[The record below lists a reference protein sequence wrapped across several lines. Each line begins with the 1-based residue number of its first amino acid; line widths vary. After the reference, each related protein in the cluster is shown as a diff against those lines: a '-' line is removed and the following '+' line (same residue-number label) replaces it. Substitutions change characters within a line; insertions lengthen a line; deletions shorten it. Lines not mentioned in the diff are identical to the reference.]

1 MAYNI
6 LDTVKVE
13 NIVASVKLCDAID
26 LAAVSAKIPE
36 ADYNKRRFPGIVLRF
51 DSPKVA
57 ALLFSSG
64 KVVLTGAKHSDI
76 LKEGMQHLV
85 RLMKEIG
92 VEVPKNPGYSIQN
105 IVTSAYVGK
114 RINLNKIA
122 MTLSFDKVEYEPEQ
136 FPGLVYRI
144 ENPKAV
150 VLMFGSGK
158 FIVTGSKN
166 EEDAKSAVLK
176 MYGIL
181 SEHGLV

>member
-6 LDTVKVE
+6 LDTLKVE

-51 DSPKVA
+51 DSPKIA
-57 ALLFSSG
+57 ALLFGSG
-64 KVVLTGAKHSDI
+64 KAVLTGAKNPEI
-76 LKEGMQHLV
+76 LAGGMQHLI

-92 VEVPKNPGYSIQN
+92 VSVSKNPEYSIQN
-105 IVTSAYVGK
+105 IVTSADVGK
-114 RINLNKIA
+114 HINLNKIA
-122 MTLSFDKVEYEPEQ
+122 MTLSFDKIEYEPEQ

-144 ENPKAV
+144 ESPKAV

-158 FIVTGSKN
+158 FIVTGSRSQM
-166 EEDAKSAVLK
+166 DAEAAVQK
-176 MYGIL
+176 MYDVL
-181 SEHGLV
+181 SEHSLI